1 MPGLRFIGTS
11 FVEDLAFEL
20 TVKSR
25 RVIQHPLYQK
35 LFPEIKLRTD
45 LNNKSLWSNTL
56 GGDRYAVGMG
66 GNIMGRHAHVTIID
80 DPLDPRGGRS
90 EAKIKEASHYCTET
104 LPSRKV
110 DKEKAWTALVMQ
122 RISVDDPTALFL
134 DRGNIEHICLPGEE
148 TEDIRPIE
156 LKENYKD
163 GLFDPTRLT
172 HSSMLEFRKN
182 MGEYG
187 YAGQIL
193 QRPVPLGGGMFLMDK
208 ITEHYSAPPHSDFQ
222 RVVRFWDRACFLPDT
237 PVLTEKGEIPIKN
250 VVVGD
255 KVLTRNGWKPV
266 YFSGP
271 TKITKDLCSVVFSD
285 GTWNTSTPDHK
296 YLTSNRNWIT
306 IASIRDGD
314 ELISTQEQSEW
325 EDLSIQKSK
334 PLCSTEKDMPEPTGE
349 GITTTTQET
358 QKPEN
363 SIPKHYIELSGN
375 THTTKKYPVA
385 IMYTT
390 LTETGIT
397 TVQRTLN
404 ACLEGNIT
412 SGTSNSSAK
421 FTPGIQQKFQRILEE
436 HMRAYG
442 RGGKYNGQKTRK
454 NTDKKQLSGALP
466 QGTHSKRSILT
477 EFQGNASYVTAN
489 TCLRLRAVKLNIARN
504 TARNSEHLL
513 KKNDKTGNLP
523 AKCAA
528 WNLKDTVVKDIAL
541 TCVSKLAGAVVYDL
555 SVKESPEFFVN
566 GVLVHNC
573 TDGGGDYTVGVK
585 MGLHKDGSYWILDVV
600 RGQWAS
606 DERERMIHSVAV
618 NDGKLVRIGL
628 EQEPG
633 SSGIDSVK
641 ESIRRLSG
649 FLVNAEKATGDK
661 VTRADTFSV
670 QVNIGN
676 VKMVRGGWVSEY
688 KYEVQHFPNGKH
700 DDQVDA
706 TSGAFTMLINKKVR
720 LGVLK

>member
-1 MPGLRFIGTS
+1 
-11 FVEDLAFEL
+11 
-20 TVKSR
+20 
-25 RVIQHPLYQK
+25 
-35 LFPEIKLRTD
+35 
-45 LNNKSLWSNTL
+45 
-56 GGDRYAVGMG
+56 
-66 GNIMGRHAHVTIID
+66 
-80 DPLDPRGGRS
+80 
-90 EAKIKEASHYCTET
+90 
-104 LPSRKV
+104 
-110 DKEKAWTALVMQ
+110 
-122 RISVDDPTALFL
+122 
-134 DRGNIEHICLPGEE
+134 
-148 TEDIRPIE
+148 
-156 LKENYKD
+156 
-163 GLFDPTRLT
+163 
-172 HSSMLEFRKN
+172 
-182 MGEYG
+182 
-187 YAGQIL
+187 
-193 QRPVPLGGGMFLMDK
+193 
-208 ITEHYSAPPHSDFQ
+208 
-222 RVVRFWDRACFLPDT
+222 
-237 PVLTEKGEIPIKN
+237 VLTEKGEIPIKD
-250 VVVGD
+250 VAVGD
-255 KVLTRNGWKPV
+255 KVLTRDGWKPV

-285 GTWNTSTPDHK
+285 GTWNTSTPDHE

-314 ELISTQEQSEW
+314 ELISTQEQAQW
-325 EDLSIQKSK
+325 EDPSIQKSK
-334 PLCSTEKDMPEPTGE
+334 PLCSTEKGTLEPTGV
-349 GITTTTQET
+349 GTTTITQET
-358 QKPEN
+358 RKPEN
-363 SIPKHYIELSGN
+363 SIQKHYIGLSGSI
-375 THTTKKYPVA
+375 HTTKKYPVA

-397 TVQRTLN
+397 TAQRTLN

-412 SGTSNSSAK
+412 NDTSNNWVR
-421 FTPGIQQKFQRILEE
+421 FTPEIQQKFQKILKE

-442 RGGKYNGQKTRK
+442 CGGKDNVQKTRK
-454 NTDKKQLSGALP
+454 NTDRKRLSEALP
-466 QGTHSKRSILT
+466 QGTHFRRNIRT
-477 EFQGNASYVTAN
+477 EFQGSASYATASTCRKPRAAELN
-489 TCLRLRAVKLNIARN
+489 TARKTARN
-504 TARNSEHLL
+504 TEHRQ

-523 AKCAA
+523 AKCVA
-528 WNLKDTVVKDIAL
+528 WNRKDTVVKDIVL
-541 TCVSKLAGAVVYDL
+541 THANKLAGAVVYDL
-555 SVKESPEFFVN
+555 SVRESPEFFAN

-641 ESIRRLSG
+641 ETIRRLSG